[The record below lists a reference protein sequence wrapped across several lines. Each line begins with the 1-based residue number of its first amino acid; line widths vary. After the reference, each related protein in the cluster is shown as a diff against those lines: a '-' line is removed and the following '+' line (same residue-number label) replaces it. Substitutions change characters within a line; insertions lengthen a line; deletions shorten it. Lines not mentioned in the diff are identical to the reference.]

1 MKILRLIKM
10 LPTQLSCNSQ
20 VSNNESENVTSD
32 IITPGTNKGGDDDIE
47 VDINAAYVTVT
58 QVED

>member
-1 MKILRLIKM
+1 MP
-10 LPTQLSCNSQ
+10 PTQLSCNSQ
-20 VSNNESENVTSD
+20 VSNNESENVTSLLY
-32 IITPGTNKGGDDDIE
+32 TPGTNKGGDDIE

>member
-10 LPTQLSCNSQ
+10 LPTRLSCNSQ
-20 VSNNESENVTSD
+20 VSNNESENVTSLLY
-32 IITPGTNKGGDDDIE
+32 TPGTNKGGDDDIE

>member
-1 MKILRLIKM
+1 M

-20 VSNNESENVTSD
+20 VSNNESENVTSLLY
-32 IITPGTNKGGDDDIE
+32 TPGTNKGGDDDID
-47 VDINAAYVTVT
+47 VNAAYVTVT

>member
-1 MKILRLIKM
+1 MKILRLIKT

-20 VSNNESENVTSD
+20 VSNNESEYVTSD
-32 IITPGTNKGGDDDIE
+32 IITPGTNNGGDDDIE
-47 VDINAAYVTVT
+47 VDVNAAYVTVT

>member
-1 MKILRLIKM
+1 M

-47 VDINAAYVTVT
+47 VDVNAAYVTVT

>member
-1 MKILRLIKM
+1 MKILRLRKT

-32 IITPGTNKGGDDDIE
+32 IITPGTNNGGDDDIE
-47 VDINAAYVTVT
+47 VDVNAAYVTVT

>member
-1 MKILRLIKM
+1 MKILRLIKT

-32 IITPGTNKGGDDDIE
+32 IITPGTNNGGDDDIE
-47 VDINAAYVTVT
+47 VDVNAAYVTVT